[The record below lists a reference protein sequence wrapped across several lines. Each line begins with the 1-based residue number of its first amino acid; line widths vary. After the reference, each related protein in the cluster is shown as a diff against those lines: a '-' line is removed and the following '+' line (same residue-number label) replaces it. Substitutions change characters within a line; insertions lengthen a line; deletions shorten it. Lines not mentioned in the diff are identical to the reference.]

1 MTREQAIQLL
11 DQVTAQVPL
20 TRQQHEQVL
29 LALKTLEEDTKPKK

>member
-1 MTREQAIQLL
+1 MTKEQALQVLN
-11 DQVTAQVPL
+11 QVTAQVPL

>member
-29 LALKTLEEDTKPKK
+29 LALKTLEEEAK